1 VSVAESIAS
10 EADNDSGDEHRQ
22 LACALHEYY
31 GKSERPHLWQI
42 TDALEE
48 NFAPKAA

>member
-1 VSVAESIAS
+1 MSVAESIAS
-10 EADNDSGDEHRQ
+10 QEGIDSGAERRQ
-22 LACALHEYY
+22 LVRALHEYY
-31 GKSERPHLWQI
+31 SKSERPHLRQI